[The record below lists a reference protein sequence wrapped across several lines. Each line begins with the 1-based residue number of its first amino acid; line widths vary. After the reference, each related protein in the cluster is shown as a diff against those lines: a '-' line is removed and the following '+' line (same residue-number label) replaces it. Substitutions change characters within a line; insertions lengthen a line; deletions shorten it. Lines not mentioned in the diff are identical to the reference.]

1 MAETSVQFDLSTAVL
16 NQEASANF
24 KLFKINILLK

>member
-16 NQEASANF
+16 NQGASANF
-24 KLFKINILLK
+24 KLLKLIKII